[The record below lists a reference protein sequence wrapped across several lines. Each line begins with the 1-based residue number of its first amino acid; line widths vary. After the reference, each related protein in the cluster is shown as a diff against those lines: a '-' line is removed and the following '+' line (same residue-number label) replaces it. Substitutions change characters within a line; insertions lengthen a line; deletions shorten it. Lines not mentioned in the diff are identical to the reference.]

1 MIEVTNLVKRY
12 KDQEVLKK
20 VSCTFEKGEITG
32 LIGRNGAR

>member
-20 VSCTFEKGEITG
+20 VSCTLKKER
-32 LIGRNGAR
+32 LQV